1 MEAAEAA
8 KAAGNDAWRLGD
20 LDEAVRCFSR
30 AIDLAEGE
38 GGNNANL
45 PVYYSNRSAAYL
57 KQGDGVKALL
67 DAEKCTTLDET
78 WAKGWG
84 RKGAALM
91 VLKRYAHAAQ
101 AYKTGMELD
110 PNNTDSRKGYLDA
123 QRLAAAAAANATAA
137 TGSGGTIARVRQFFK
152 ANMVLTYLAVLRAVL
167 IVNALLFLMP
177 YVGGVNAY
185 KRAMLLHLVVM
196 VGMLY
201 KSYGFP
207 QRNLQYL
214 QQVVMDPVIQQIG
227 IGFIFYMQRPYI
239 LGLLM
244 VLLPATVQ
252 YLWYLSCL
260 LQYCN
265 MTSALTLLDKA
276 LAPVASAMFNV
287 PNWAATPVANKW
299 PRAVEQATMWT
310 AQFQVA
316 FGLLLIFEL
325 VLPRRNLVMLLLYW
339 QILRMGVML
348 EAAQTV
354 RGSQGSAGARDGALT
369 NAFKQLHARILGKK
383 SSQIIT

>member
-207 QRNLQYL
+207 QRNLQY
-214 QQVVMDPVIQQIG
+214 
-227 IGFIFYMQRPYI
+227 
-239 LGLLM
+239 
-244 VLLPATVQ
+244 
-252 YLWYLSCL
+252 
-260 LQYCN
+260 CN

-369 NAFKQLHARILGKK
+369 NAFKQLHARILVVL
-383 SSQIIT
+383 SSPKCPQPVLNGYIKITGMMANMAKLPDAGQQQAPQRPGCNIM